1 LKYGLNENKTF
12 IFIFKMKRSLRA
24 EKTVAAARDF
34 QILVAAVLFLCTSH
48 SVLVVV
54 MLLQLMRLIAI
65 LLLSSDAASS
75 IHIIQ

>member
-34 QILVAAVLFLCTSH
+34 QILVACCTFFVHITLCAGAGGMKVEFFSCDN
-48 SVLVVV
+48 
-54 MLLQLMRLIAI
+54 IWAKW
-65 LLLSSDAASS
+65 AS
-75 IHIIQ
+75 